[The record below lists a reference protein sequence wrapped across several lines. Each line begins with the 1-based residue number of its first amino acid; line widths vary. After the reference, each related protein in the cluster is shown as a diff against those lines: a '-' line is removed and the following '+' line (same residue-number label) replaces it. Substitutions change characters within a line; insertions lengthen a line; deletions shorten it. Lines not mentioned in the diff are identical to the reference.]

1 MNETEFMYSIYDVLG
16 ILKFGI
22 LELTSKNSNEAD
34 TLENTRKKFKSNI
47 SKLNPL
53 ELEKMI
59 TYFDKMSKNLKS
71 IVNNYRELGIKTTK
85 EDEVTNEFNEFQ
97 LLVSF
102 IINTYM
108 STLTPDFKIINAAI
122 KIVNI
127 AIEEIELLLP
137 PVLDSADGVVLR
149 KVTNDTNK

>member
-1 MNETEFMYSIYDVLG
+1 MNETEFMHSIYDVLG

>member
-127 AIEEIELLLP
+127 AIEEIELLLL

>member
-1 MNETEFMYSIYDVLG
+1 MNETEFMYAIYDVLG
-16 ILKFGI
+16 TLKVGI
-22 LELTSKNSNEAD
+22 LELTLENSNEAD
-34 TLENTRKKFKSNI
+34 TLENIRKKLKSNI
-47 SKLNPL
+47 IKLNPL
-53 ELEKMI
+53 ELEKMV

-71 IVNNYRELGIKTTK
+71 IVNSYGELGIKITK

-108 STLTPDFKIINAAI
+108 PNLTPDFKIINAAI
-122 KIVNI
+122 KTINI
-127 AIEEIELLLP
+127 AIEEIALLLP

-149 KVTNDTNK
+149 KVTNELSE